1 VTRLSQWIRSGFAP
15 GEISLGHYLAVAFLL
30 RLPAIVFSRGY
41 DFLDHQFQYIDP
53 AYHIAFDG
61 SWHQYHDY
69 VQGLR
74 SWVYPGILAGIFRA
88 VAWMGITEPRAMMAA
103 TRFVHG
109 AVSLVPLAALWVL
122 IVRWLGWRNQRPL
135 LLFVAANAL
144 VVYSGVQPTGP
155 TFAVGL
161 ALTAFFLF
169 HGPGR
174 IWPFVS
180 GILLGLSFAC
190 RFQDAFYGPVLLAA
204 GLLQKRWGA
213 SLAFVVGASITVT
226 LQGLVD
232 LWTWGSFLHSP
243 FRYVSWNIFEGAATS
258 YGQQPVW
265 YYAAFLCGVLILVP
279 PFLKS
284 GLEAL
289 AEGGRRLP
297 VLAVAA
303 VSYVVLHNL
312 VTRKSFRFI
321 IASVILLL
329 IVYASALIFRKVE
342 ESKLR
347 SVHRTVFVTAHVLA
361 LVAASFWYP
370 HRGPVEAALTLGAQK
385 DFQERLVVVGGTHDD
400 VGGHY
405 YLRRKRLEVIPV
417 ERVGLARW
425 LRRERPQTPLYLM
438 VVRRPLDTRAIPD
451 GYQIDPLGV
460 YNDWPDVKE
469 NTRRFLYR
477 LTTQE

>member
-1 VTRLSQWIRSGFAP
+1 
-15 GEISLGHYLAVAFLL
+15 L
-30 RLPAIVFSRGY
+30 RLPAIAFSRGY

-69 VQGLR
+69 IQGLR
-74 SWVYPGILAGIFRA
+74 SWVYPGILAGIFKV
-88 VAWMGITEPRAMMAA
+88 VAWIGISEPRAMMTA

-109 AVSLVPLAALWVL
+109 VIALVPLAAFWVF
-122 IVRWLGWRNQRPL
+122 IVRWNGWKGQRPL
-135 LLFVAANAL
+135 LLFIAANAL

-161 ALTAFFLF
+161 ALTAIFLF

-174 IWPFVS
+174 VWPFVS

-213 SLAFVVGASITVT
+213 ALTFAIGAAIAVT
-226 LQGLVD
+226 FQGLVD

-243 FRYVSWNIFEGAATS
+243 FRYVSWNVFEGAAKS

-284 GLEAL
+284 GFGAL
-289 AEGGRRLP
+289 VEGGRRLP
-297 VLAVAA
+297 VLAAAA
-303 VSYVVLHNL
+303 VSYIVLHNL

-321 IASVILLL
+321 IAAVILLL
-329 IVYASALIFRKVE
+329 IVYASALIFRKAS

-347 SVHRTVFVTAHVLA
+347 SVHRAVFVTAHVLA
-361 LVAASFWYP
+361 FVAASFWYP
-370 HRGPVEAALTLGAQK
+370 HRGPVEAALTLGAQE
-385 DFQERLVVVGGTHDD
+385 DFQEQLLVVGGTHED
-400 VGGHY
+400 VGGHF
-405 YLRRKRLEVIPV
+405 YLKRKTLDVIPV
-417 ERVGLARW
+417 ERVALPRW
-425 LRRERPQTPLYLM
+425 IRRESPETPLYLM
-438 VVRRPLDTRAIPD
+438 VVRRPLDSLAIPD
-451 GYQIDPLGV
+451 GYDIELLGA
-460 YNDWPDVKE
+460 YNDWPNVKE
-469 NTRRFLYR
+469 NTRRFIYR
-477 LTTQE
+477 LQRVETK